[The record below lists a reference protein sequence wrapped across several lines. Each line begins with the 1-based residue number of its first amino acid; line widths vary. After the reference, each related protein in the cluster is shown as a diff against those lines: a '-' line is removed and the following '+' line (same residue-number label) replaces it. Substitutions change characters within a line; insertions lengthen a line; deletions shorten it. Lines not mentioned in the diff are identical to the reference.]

1 MNNHILKVWLSSI
14 SFILQ
19 LRYIFQAQFI
29 WYDCLILS
37 ADQVFTVNYQEHP
50 FYLFGAGVVVGI
62 IGAYSLFSFNT
73 LESYVKKENVIEYV
87 KKSGLNY
94 SVCKDL
100 SMFDR
105 KVISE
110 HIIKTGFTHLVCKLP
125 HEVALVTEN
134 KIAPEI
140 EKQVNQS
147 EILTVIEIDEP
158 SNTLAMFPND
168 SQPRPDVIADKIS
181 DMEKTSPFNSEVYV
195 DSFKNLEVHW
205 TLYLNAVS
213 LNEDEFRV
221 SAYSLNESLGFPLV
235 SFNLDAEAYAYF
247 KTLGK
252 NHEIKV
258 SGTIE
263 SAEFLFI
270 RLNDVSVQKTKI

>member
-1 MNNHILKVWLSSI
+1 
-14 SFILQ
+14 
-19 LRYIFQAQFI
+19 
-29 WYDCLILS
+29 
-37 ADQVFTVNYQEHP
+37 VNYKEHP
-50 FYLFGAGVVVGI
+50 FYIFCACVGIGVFGAH
-62 IGAYSLFSFNT
+62 SLFSFNT
-73 LESYVKKENVIEYV
+73 SEGYVKKENVIEYV
-87 KKSGLNY
+87 KKSGLNG

-110 HIIKTGFTHLVCKLP
+110 HIIKTGFTHLVCKP
-125 HEVALVTEN
+125 PYEVALVTEN

-140 EKQVNQS
+140 EKLINQS
-147 EILTVIEIDEP
+147 EVPTVIEIDDA
-158 SNTLAMFPND
+158 SNTLEMFSSD
-168 SQPRPDVIADKIS
+168 SQPRPDVIANKIS
-181 DMEKTSPFNSEVYV
+181 EMGKTSPFNSQVYA

-205 TLYLNAVS
+205 TLYLYSVS
-213 LNEDEFRV
+213 LNEDELRV

-235 SFNLDAEAYAYF
+235 SFDLDAETYAYF

-258 SGTIE
+258 SGIIE
-263 SAEFLFI
+263 SAEVLFI